1 MSQAYKR
8 TLISVVGPTA
18 IGKTKMAMELA
29 QVLDTE
35 IISADSR
42 QFYRELVIGTAKPSR
57 EELDAVPHHFIDSHS
72 IKSLYSAGEYG
83 RDAVG
88 KLSGLFAEKDSMIA
102 VGGSGLYLKA
112 LWEGFDEM
120 PVVAPS
126 FRKALNQELKE
137 QGLDRLLEELRDYDP
152 EYYLQV
158 DQKNGQRIVRAL
170 EIIRGT
176 GEKYSHFRQSKKQDL
191 FYHNFKI
198 GLTMERAD
206 LFERIDT
213 RMDFMIANGLFEE
226 AQKLY
231 VYKDHNALKTVGYS
245 EIFDFIDDKQ
255 DKEETIRLLKRNSR
269 RYAKRQLTWF
279 RKYDDIHW
287 YTPSQRNE
295 IVEEIKSKICS

>member
-1 MSQAYKR
+1 M
-8 TLISVVGPTA
+8 
-18 IGKTKMAMELA
+18 
-29 QVLDTE
+29 
-35 IISADSR
+35 
-42 QFYRELVIGTAKPSR
+42 
-57 EELDAVPHHFIDSHS
+57 
-72 IKSLYSAGEYG
+72 
-83 RDAVG
+83 
-88 KLSGLFAEKDSMIA
+88 
-102 VGGSGLYLKA
+102 
-112 LWEGFDEM
+112 
-120 PVVAPS
+120 
-126 FRKALNQELKE
+126 
-137 QGLDRLLEELRDYDP
+137 EELRDYDP